1 MAQDN
6 RIYVTGHK
14 NPHADSVAAAIAY
27 AEYKK
32 AQGYDAIPCV
42 LGKINK
48 ESQYLLDRFGFDKP
62 TLLETAQVRLDEVDL
77 ADPYAITPETTIFET
92 VGLMKKEDRE
102 GFAVVDED
110 DTVIGWVSKSDLAN
124 IALNDT
130 KNSHSML
137 KDTPT
142 EYIAKTING
151 KIHYD
156 DDDQRH
162 LNGKVSIL
170 TMTNKEN
177 LEDYE
182 VTDRIVITGGNK
194 KAQKIL
200 IEKGAGMLIIIWE
213 TSVDD
218 SVLKLAKE
226 HHCTIITSGYG
237 AMNTSR
243 FLYFAPPV
251 RMMMTLKPM
260 KFYGHELA
268 EDAGRKM
275 ARTQFRAFPVVDDDN
290 HLVGYAM
297 RSHILNYNDKQL
309 ILVDHNEF
317 SQSVKG
323 IEKARVLEVIDHH
336 RVTDFST
343 SRPVSFRNEIVGST
357 CTIIATIFRENQVPI
372 EENLAGLMLG
382 GLLSDT
388 MNLQT
393 PTTTDKDR
401 HTANILAALAGLDL
415 DQFSE
420 ELFSLTED
428 EGGSLEEL
436 MSRDI
441 VFEDVMGV
449 RLMLTKVN
457 VPQVEPYRDR
467 AEDIQQAL
475 DLLTKNKNA
484 DIGILSITSALENS
498 SILFA
503 SGEKGSWLFEAYPDK
518 EGELHS
524 VQEGLVSRKMQML
537 PKLSKVISKY
547 A

>member
-32 AQGYDAIPCV
+32 AQGFDAIPCV

-48 ESQYLLDRFGFDKP
+48 ESQYLLERFGFEKP
-62 TLLETAQVRLDEVDL
+62 LLLETAQVRLDEVDL
-77 ADPYAITPETTIFET
+77 SEPCSITPETTIFET
-92 VGLMKKEDRE
+92 VGLMKKEERE
-102 GFAVVDED
+102 GFAVVDEENK
-110 DTVIGWVSKSDLAN
+110 VIGWVSKSDLAN

-130 KNSHSML
+130 RFSHEML

-142 EYIAKTING
+142 EYIVKTING
-151 KIHYD
+151 KVHYD
-156 DDDQRH
+156 DDKRH

-170 TMTNKEN
+170 TMTNKDN

-213 TSVDD
+213 KGVDD
-218 SVLKLAKE
+218 SVLKLAME

-243 FLYFAPPV
+243 FLFFAPPV
-251 RMMMTLKPM
+251 RMMMSRKPV

-275 ARTQFRAFPVVDDDN
+275 ARTQYRAFPVVDDDE

-357 CTIIATIFRENQVPI
+357 STIIATIFRENQVPI

-393 PTTTDKDR
+393 PTTTQKDR
-401 HTANILAALAGLDL
+401 QTANILAALAGLDL

-420 ELFSLTED
+420 ELFSVTED

-436 MSRDI
+436 MSHDI
-441 VFEDVMGV
+441 IFEDVLGI
-449 RLMLTKVN
+449 RLMITKVN

-467 AEDIQQAL
+467 ADDMQMAL

-484 DIGILSITSALENS
+484 DLGILSITSALENS
-498 SILFA
+498 SILFS
-503 SGEKGSWLFEAYPDK
+503 SGDKGNWLFEAYPDK
-518 EGELHS
+518 EGEAHS
-524 VQEGLVSRKMQML
+524 VHEGLVSRKMQML

>member
-6 RIYVTGHK
+6 KVYVIGHK

-27 AEYKK
+27 AAYKRE
-32 AQGYDAIPCV
+32 QGIDAVPCV

-48 ESQYLLDRFGFDKP
+48 ESKYLLDRFGFEKP
-62 TLLETAQVRLDEVDL
+62 MLLETAQVRLDEVDL
-77 ADPYAITPETTIFET
+77 ASPIAITPETTIFES
-92 VGLMKKEDRE
+92 VHLMDKEKRE
-102 GFAVVDED
+102 GFAVVDEEKK
-110 DTVIGWVSKSDLAN
+110 ILGWVSKSDLAN

-130 KNSHSML
+130 KLLHGML
-137 KDTPT
+137 RDTPT
-142 EYIAKTING
+142 EYIAKTISG
-151 KIHYD
+151 SVVYD
-156 DDDQRH
+156 DAERH

-170 TMTNKEN
+170 TMTNKDN
-177 LEDYE
+177 LEDYD
-182 VTDRIVITGGNK
+182 VTDRIVITGSNK

-213 TSVDD
+213 KKVDD
-218 SVLKLAKE
+218 SVIKLAEE
-226 HHCTIITSGYG
+226 HHCTIILSGYG

-243 FLYFAPPV
+243 YLFFAPPV
-251 RMMMTLKPM
+251 RMMMTKKPM
-260 KFYGHELA
+260 KFYVHELA

-275 ARTQFRAFPVVDDDN
+275 GRAQFRAFPVVDEEE
-290 HLVGYAM
+290 HLIGYLM
-297 RSHILNYNDKQL
+297 RHHILNYNDKQL

-393 PTTTDKDR
+393 PTTTEKDVQ
-401 HTANILAALAGLDL
+401 TANILAALAGLDL
-415 DQFSE
+415 DRFTE
-420 ELFSLTED
+420 ELFSVTED

-436 MSRDI
+436 MNRDI

-467 AEDIQQAL
+467 AEDMQHTL
-475 DLLTKNKNA
+475 DVLTKNKNA
-484 DIGILSITSALENS
+484 DIGILSITSALENR
-498 SILFA
+498 SILFGA
-503 SGEKGSWLFEAYPDK
+503 GDKANWLFEAYPDP
-518 EGELHS
+518 EGEPHS
-524 VQEGLVSRKMQML
+524 IHEGLISRKMQIL
-537 PKLSKVISKY
+537 PSISSVISKY

>member
-14 NPHADSVAAAIAY
+14 NPHTDSVAAAIAY

-32 AQGYDAIPCV
+32 EQGFDAIPCV

-48 ESQYLLDRFGFDKP
+48 ESQYLLDRFGFKKP
-62 TLLETAQVRLDEVDL
+62 HLLETAQVRLDEVDL
-77 ADPYAITPETTIFET
+77 AAPLAITPETTIFET
-92 VGLMKKEDRE
+92 VELMKKEERE
-102 GFAVVDED
+102 GFAVIDDENR
-110 DTVIGWVSKSDLAN
+110 VIGWVSKSDFAN

-130 KNSHSML
+130 RFSHGML
-137 KDTPT
+137 RETPT

-151 KIHYD
+151 TIVYD
-156 DDDQRH
+156 DEQRH
-162 LNGKVSIL
+162 LNGQVSIL
-170 TMTNKEN
+170 TMTNKDN

-213 TSVDD
+213 KGVDE

-226 HHCTIITSGYG
+226 HHCTLILSGFG

-243 FLYFAPPV
+243 YLYFAPPV

-268 EDAGRKM
+268 EDASRKM
-275 ARTQFRAFPVVDDDN
+275 ARTQYRAFPVVDDAE
-290 HLVGYAM
+290 HLVGYVM
-297 RSHILNYNDKQL
+297 RYHILNYNDKQL

-401 HTANILAALAGLDL
+401 QTANILAALAGLDL

-420 ELFSLTED
+420 ELFSVTED

-441 VFEDVMGV
+441 IFEDIMGV

-467 AEDIQQAL
+467 AEEMQQAL
-475 DLLTKNKNA
+475 DVLTRNKNA
-484 DIGILSITSALENS
+484 DMGILTITSALENQ

-503 SGEKGSWLFEAYPDK
+503 SGDKAKWLFEAYPDHD
-518 EGELHS
+518 GEQHS

-537 PKLSKVISKY
+537 PKISKVITKY

>member
-6 RIYVTGHK
+6 KVYVIGHK

-27 AEYKK
+27 AAYKRE
-32 AQGYDAIPCV
+32 QGIDAVPCV

-48 ESQYLLDRFGFDKP
+48 ESKYLLDRFGFEKP
-62 TLLETAQVRLDEVDL
+62 MLLETAQVRLDEVDL
-77 ADPYAITPETTIFET
+77 ASPIAITPETTIFES
-92 VGLMKKEDRE
+92 VHLMDKEKRE
-102 GFAVVDED
+102 GFAVVDEEKK
-110 DTVIGWVSKSDLAN
+110 ILGWVSKSDLAN

-130 KNSHSML
+130 KLLHGML
-137 KDTPT
+137 RDTPT
-142 EYIAKTING
+142 EYIAKTISG
-151 KIHYD
+151 SVIYD
-156 DDDQRH
+156 DAERH

-170 TMTNKEN
+170 TMTNKDN
-177 LEDYE
+177 LEDYD
-182 VTDRIVITGGNK
+182 VTDRIVITGSNK

-213 TSVDD
+213 MKVDD
-218 SVLKLAKE
+218 SVIKLAEE
-226 HHCTIITSGYG
+226 HHCTIILSGYG

-243 FLYFAPPV
+243 FLFFAPPV
-251 RMMMTLKPM
+251 RMMMTKKPM
-260 KFYGHELA
+260 KFYVHELA

-275 ARTQFRAFPVVDDDN
+275 GRAQFRAFPVVDEEE
-290 HLVGYAM
+290 HLIGYLM
-297 RSHILNYNDKQL
+297 RHHILNYNDKQL

-393 PTTTDKDR
+393 PTTTEKDVQ
-401 HTANILAALAGLDL
+401 TANILAALAGLDL
-415 DQFSE
+415 DRFTE
-420 ELFSLTED
+420 ELFSVTED

-436 MSRDI
+436 MNRDI

-467 AEDIQQAL
+467 AEDMQHTL
-475 DLLTKNKNA
+475 DVLTKNKNA
-484 DIGILSITSALENS
+484 DIGILSITSALENR
-498 SILFA
+498 SILFGA
-503 SGEKGSWLFEAYPDK
+503 GDKANWLFEAYPDP
-518 EGELHS
+518 EGEPHS
-524 VQEGLVSRKMQML
+524 IHEGLISRKMQIL
-537 PKLSKVISKY
+537 PSISSVISKY

>member
-6 RIYVTGHK
+6 KIYVTGHK

-48 ESQYLLDRFGFDKP
+48 ESQYLLDRFGFPKP
-62 TLLETAQVRLDEVDL
+62 ILLETAQVRLDEVDL
-77 ADPYAITPETTIFET
+77 AEPYAITPETTIFEA
-92 VGLMKKEDRE
+92 VGLMKEKNRE
-102 GFAVVDED
+102 GFAVVDEEKKI
-110 DTVIGWVSKSDLAN
+110 VGWVSKSDFAN

-130 KNSHSML
+130 RFSHGML
-137 KDTPT
+137 RETPT
-142 EYIAKTING
+142 EYIVRTING
-151 KIHYD
+151 SILYD
-156 DDDQRH
+156 DSDRH

-170 TMTNKEN
+170 TMTNKDN

-182 VTDRIVITGGNK
+182 VADRIVITGGNK

-213 TSVDD
+213 KSVDE
-218 SVLKLAKE
+218 SVLKLARE
-226 HHCTIITSGYG
+226 HHCIIITSGYG

-251 RMMMTLKPM
+251 RMMMSLNPM
-260 KFYGHELA
+260 RFFGHELV

-275 ARTQFRAFPVVDDDN
+275 ARTQFRAFPVVDDKER
-290 HLVGYAM
+290 LMGYAM
-297 RSHILNYNDKQL
+297 RYHILNYNDKQL

-401 HTANILAALAGLDL
+401 QTANILAALAGLDL

-420 ELFSLTED
+420 ELFSVTED

-467 AEDIQQAL
+467 AEDMQQAL

-484 DIGILSITSALENS
+484 DMGILSITSALENR

-503 SGEKGSWLFEAYPDK
+503 SGEKGNWLFEAYPDP
-518 EGELHS
+518 EGEPHS
-524 VQEGLVSRKMQML
+524 VQEGLVSRKMQIL
-537 PKLSKVISKY
+537 PRLSKVISKY

>member
-6 RIYVTGHK
+6 KIYVTGHR

-27 AEYKK
+27 AAFKK
-32 AQGYDAIPCV
+32 EQGFDAIPCV
-42 LGKINK
+42 LGKLNK
-48 ESQYLLDRFGFDKP
+48 ESKYLLDRFGFEKP
-62 TLLETAQVRLDEVDL
+62 LLLETAQVRLDEVDL
-77 ADPYAITPETTIFET
+77 ASPCAITPETTIFET
-92 VGLMKKEDRE
+92 VHMMEKEKRD
-102 GFAVVDED
+102 GFAVVDDENR
-110 DTVIGWVSKSDLAN
+110 VVGWVSKSDLAN
-124 IALNDT
+124 ISLSDT
-130 KNSHSML
+130 SKAHDMIRN
-137 KDTPT
+137 TPT
-142 EYIAKTING
+142 EYMAKTING
-151 KIHYD
+151 KILYND
-156 DDDQRH
+156 EKRH
-162 LNGKVSIL
+162 LNGKVGIL

-177 LEDYE
+177 LEDYD

-194 KAQKIL
+194 KALKIL

-213 TSVDD
+213 KGLDESI
-218 SVLKLAKE
+218 LKMARE
-226 HHCTIITSGYG
+226 HHCPVILSGYG

-243 FLYFAPPV
+243 YLYFAPPI
-251 RMMMTLKPM
+251 RMLMANKPM
-260 KFYGHELA
+260 KFFVHELA

-275 ARTQFRAFPVVDDDN
+275 ARTQYRAFPVVDENDR
-290 HLVGYAM
+290 LIGYLM

-401 HTANILAALAGLDL
+401 QTANILAALAGLDL
-415 DQFSE
+415 DVFTE
-420 ELFSLTED
+420 ELFSVTED

-436 MSRDI
+436 MNRDI
-441 VFEDVMGV
+441 VFDDIMGI
-449 RLMLTKVN
+449 RLMITKVN
-457 VPQVEPYRDR
+457 VPQVEHYRDR
-467 AEDIQQAL
+467 ADEMQQAL
-475 DLLTKNKNA
+475 DVLTKNKNA

-503 SGEKGSWLFEAYPDK
+503 SGEKADWVFEAFPDV
-518 EGELHS
+518 EGEAHS
-524 VQEGLVSRKMQML
+524 VQEGLVSRKMQMI
-537 PKLSKVISKY
+537 PKLSVVINKY

>member
-6 RIYVTGHK
+6 KIYVTGHK

-32 AQGYDAIPCV
+32 AQGFDAIPCV

-48 ESQYLLDRFGFDKP
+48 ESQYLLERFGFEKP
-62 TLLETAQVRLDEVDL
+62 LLLETAQVRLDEVDL
-77 ADPYAITPETTIFET
+77 SEPCSITPETTIFET
-92 VGLMKKEDRE
+92 VGLMKKEERE
-102 GFAVVDED
+102 GSAVVDEENK
-110 DTVIGWVSKSDLAN
+110 VIGWVSKSDLAN

-130 KNSHSML
+130 RFSHEML

-142 EYIAKTING
+142 EYIVKTING
-151 KIHYD
+151 KVHY

-170 TMTNKEN
+170 TMTNKDN

-213 TSVDD
+213 KGVDD
-218 SVLKLAKE
+218 SVLKLAME

-243 FLYFAPPV
+243 FLFFAPPV
-251 RMMMTLKPM
+251 RMMMSRKPV

-275 ARTQFRAFPVVDDDN
+275 ARTQYRAFPVVDDDE

-357 CTIIATIFRENQVPI
+357 STIIATIFRENQVPI

-393 PTTTDKDR
+393 PTTTQKDR
-401 HTANILAALAGLDL
+401 QTANILAALAGLDL

-420 ELFSLTED
+420 ELFSVTED

-436 MSRDI
+436 MSHDI
-441 VFEDVMGV
+441 IFEDVLGI
-449 RLMLTKVN
+449 RLMITKVN

-467 AEDIQQAL
+467 ADDMQMAL

-484 DIGILSITSALENS
+484 DLGILSITSALENS
-498 SILFA
+498 SILFS
-503 SGEKGSWLFEAYPDK
+503 SGDKGNWLFEAYPDK
-518 EGELHS
+518 EGEAHS
-524 VQEGLVSRKMQML
+524 VHEGLVSRKMQML

>member
-14 NPHADSVAAAIAY
+14 NPHTDSVAAAIAY

-32 AQGYDAIPCV
+32 EQGFDAIPCV

-48 ESQYLLDRFGFDKP
+48 ESQYLLDRFGFKKP
-62 TLLETAQVRLDEVDL
+62 HLLETAQVRLDEVDL
-77 ADPYAITPETTIFET
+77 AAPLAITPETTIFET
-92 VGLMKKEDRE
+92 VELMKKEERE
-102 GFAVVDED
+102 GFAVVDDENR
-110 DTVIGWVSKSDLAN
+110 VIGWVSKSDFAN

-130 KNSHSML
+130 RFSHGML
-137 KDTPT
+137 RETPT

-151 KIHYD
+151 TIVYD
-156 DDDQRH
+156 DEQRH
-162 LNGKVSIL
+162 LNGQVSIL
-170 TMTNKEN
+170 TMTNKDN

-213 TSVDD
+213 KGVDE

-226 HHCTIITSGYG
+226 HHCTLILSGFG

-243 FLYFAPPV
+243 YLYFAPPV

-275 ARTQFRAFPVVDDDN
+275 ARTQFRAFPVVDDDD

-441 VFEDVMGV
+441 IFDDVMGV

-467 AEDIQQAL
+467 AEDMQQAL
-475 DLLTKNKNA
+475 DILTKNKNA

-503 SGEKGSWLFEAYPDK
+503 SGEKGNWLFEAYPDH

-524 VQEGLVSRKMQML
+524 VQEGLVSRKMQIL
-537 PKLSKVISKY
+537 PRLSKVISKY

>member
-48 ESQYLLDRFGFDKP
+48 ESQYLLDRFGFEKP
-62 TLLETAQVRLDEVDL
+62 LFLETAQVRLDEVDL

-102 GFAVVDED
+102 GFAVVDD
-110 DTVIGWVSKSDLAN
+110 NNMVIGWVSKSDLAN

-142 EYIAKTING
+142 EYIAKTISG
-151 KIHYD
+151 KIHY

-194 KAQKIL
+194 KA
-200 IEKGAGMLIIIWE
+200 
-213 TSVDD
+213 
-218 SVLKLAKE
+218 
-226 HHCTIITSGYG
+226 TSGYG

-275 ARTQFRAFPVVDDDN
+275 ARTQFRAFPVVDDDD

-441 VFEDVMGV
+441 IFDDVMGV

-467 AEDIQQAL
+467 AEDMQQAL
-475 DLLTKNKNA
+475 DILTKNKNA

-503 SGEKGSWLFEAYPDK
+503 SGEKGNWLFEAYPDH

-524 VQEGLVSRKMQML
+524 VQEGLVSRKMQIL
-537 PKLSKVISKY
+537 PRLSKVISKY

>member
-6 RIYVTGHK
+6 KIYVTGHK

-27 AEYKK
+27 AAYKK
-32 AQGYDAIPCV
+32 EQGFDAVPCV

-48 ESQYLLDRFGFDKP
+48 ESQYLLDRFGFEKP
-62 TLLETAQVRLDEVDL
+62 YLLETAQVRLDEVDL
-77 ADPYAITPETTIFET
+77 AAPCAITPDATIKET
-92 VGLMKKEDRE
+92 VRLMEKEKRE
-102 GFAVVDED
+102 GFAVVDDEFRV
-110 DTVIGWVSKSDLAN
+110 TGWVSKSDFAN

-130 KNSHSML
+130 SYSHGML
-137 KDTPT
+137 RETPT
-142 EYIAKTING
+142 EYFAKTIKG
-151 KIHYD
+151 EIIYD
-156 DDDQRH
+156 DDKRH

-182 VTDRIVITGGNK
+182 VKDRIVITGGNK

-200 IEKGAGMLIIIWE
+200 IEKGAGMLVIIWE
-213 TSVDD
+213 SKVDS
-218 SVLKLAKE
+218 SVLSLAKE

-243 FLYFAPPV
+243 YLYFAPPV
-251 RMMMTLKPM
+251 SMVMARKPM
-260 KFYGHELA
+260 KFYVHELA
-268 EDAGRKM
+268 EDAGKKM
-275 ARTQFRAFPVVDDDN
+275 ARTQYRSFPVVDEEG
-290 HLVGYAM
+290 HLVGYLM
-297 RSHILNYNDKQL
+297 RHHILNYNDKQL

-357 CTIIATIFRENQVPI
+357 CTIIATMFRENQVPI
-372 EENLAGLMLG
+372 EENMAGLLLG

-441 VFEDVMGV
+441 IFEDVMGV

-467 AEDIQQAL
+467 AESMQQAL
-475 DLLTKNKNA
+475 DMLTRNKNA
-484 DIGILSITSALENS
+484 DLGILSITSALENR
-498 SILFA
+498 SILFS
-503 SGEKGSWLFEAYPDK
+503 SGDKADWLFEAYPDP
-518 EGELHS
+518 EGEPHS
-524 VQEGLVSRKMQML
+524 VHEGLVSRKMQIL
-537 PKLSKVISKY
+537 PQISVVVNKY

>member
-6 RIYVTGHK
+6 KIYVTGHI

-27 AEYKK
+27 AAFKK
-32 AQGYDAIPCV
+32 EQGFDAIPCV

-48 ESQYLLDRFGFDKP
+48 ESQYLLDRFGFEKP
-62 TLLETAQVRLDEVDL
+62 ILLETAQVRLDEVDL
-77 ADPYAITPETTIFET
+77 ASPCAITPETTIFET
-92 VGLMKKEDRE
+92 VHMMEKEKRD
-102 GFAVVDED
+102 GFAVVDDERR
-110 DTVIGWVSKSDLAN
+110 VIGWVSKSDLAN
-124 IALNDT
+124 ISLSDT
-130 KNSHSML
+130 SNAHNMIRN
-137 KDTPT
+137 TPT
-142 EYIAKTING
+142 EYLAKTING
-151 KIHYD
+151 KILYD
-156 DDDQRH
+156 DENRH

-177 LEDYE
+177 LEDYD

-194 KAQKIL
+194 KALKIL
-200 IEKGAGMLIIIWE
+200 MEKGVGMLIIIWE
-213 TSVDD
+213 KGLDESI
-218 SVLKLAKE
+218 LKMARE
-226 HHCTIITSGYG
+226 HHCPVILSGYG

-243 FLYFAPPV
+243 YLYFAPPI
-251 RMMMTLKPM
+251 RMLMAKKPM
-260 KFYGHELA
+260 KFFVHELA

-275 ARTQFRAFPVVDDDN
+275 ARTQYRAFPVVDENDR
-290 HLVGYAM
+290 LVGYLM

-372 EENLAGLMLG
+372 EENLAGLLLG

-401 HTANILAALAGLDL
+401 QTANILAALAGLDL
-415 DQFSE
+415 DVFTE
-420 ELFSLTED
+420 ELFSVTED

-436 MSRDI
+436 MNRDI
-441 VFEDVMGV
+441 VFEDIMGI
-449 RLMLTKVN
+449 RLMITKVN

-467 AEDIQQAL
+467 ADEMQQAL
-475 DLLTKNKNA
+475 DVLTKNKNA

-503 SGEKGSWLFEAYPDK
+503 SGEKADWLYEAFPNA
-518 EGELHS
+518 EGEIHS
-524 VQEGLVSRKMQML
+524 VQEGLVSRKMQIL
-537 PKLSKVISKY
+537 PKLQEVIYKY

>member
-6 RIYVTGHK
+6 KVYVIGHK

-27 AEYKK
+27 AAYKRE
-32 AQGYDAIPCV
+32 QGIDAVPCV

-48 ESQYLLDRFGFDKP
+48 ESKYLLDRFGFEKP
-62 TLLETAQVRLDEVDL
+62 MLLETAQVRLDEVDL
-77 ADPYAITPETTIFET
+77 ASPIAITPETTIFES
-92 VGLMKKEDRE
+92 VHLMEKEKRE
-102 GFAVVDED
+102 GFAVVDEEKK
-110 DTVIGWVSKSDLAN
+110 ILGWVSKSDLAN

-130 KNSHSML
+130 KLLHGML
-137 KDTPT
+137 RDTPT
-142 EYIAKTING
+142 EYIAKTISG
-151 KIHYD
+151 SVIYD
-156 DDDQRH
+156 DAERH

-170 TMTNKEN
+170 TMTNKDN
-177 LEDYE
+177 LDWE
-182 VTDRIVITGGNK
+182 K
-194 KAQKIL
+194 K
-200 IEKGAGMLIIIWE
+200 
-213 TSVDD
+213 VDD
-218 SVLKLAKE
+218 SVIKLAEE
-226 HHCTIITSGYG
+226 HHCTIILSGYG

-243 FLYFAPPV
+243 FLFFAPPV
-251 RMMMTLKPM
+251 RMMMTKKPM
-260 KFYGHELA
+260 KFYVHELA

-275 ARTQFRAFPVVDDDN
+275 GRAQFRAFPVVDEEE
-290 HLVGYAM
+290 HLIGYLM
-297 RSHILNYNDKQL
+297 RHHILNYNDKQL

-393 PTTTDKDR
+393 PTTTEKDVQ
-401 HTANILAALAGLDL
+401 TANILAALAGLDL
-415 DQFSE
+415 DRFTE
-420 ELFSLTED
+420 ELFSVTED

-436 MSRDI
+436 MNRDI

-467 AEDIQQAL
+467 AEDMQHTL
-475 DLLTKNKNA
+475 DVLTKNKNA
-484 DIGILSITSALENS
+484 DIGILSITSALENR
-498 SILFA
+498 SILFGA
-503 SGEKGSWLFEAYPDK
+503 GDKANWLFEAYPDP
-518 EGELHS
+518 EGEPHS
-524 VQEGLVSRKMQML
+524 IHEGLISRKMQIL
-537 PKLSKVISKY
+537 PSISSVISKY

>member
-6 RIYVTGHK
+6 KVYVIGHK

-27 AEYKK
+27 AAYKRE
-32 AQGYDAIPCV
+32 QGIDAVPCV

-48 ESQYLLDRFGFDKP
+48 ESKYLLDRFGFEKP
-62 TLLETAQVRLDEVDL
+62 MLLETAQVRLDEVDL
-77 ADPYAITPETTIFET
+77 ASPIAITPETTIFES
-92 VGLMKKEDRE
+92 VHLMDKEKRE
-102 GFAVVDED
+102 GFAVVDEEKK
-110 DTVIGWVSKSDLAN
+110 ILGWVSKSDLAN

-130 KNSHSML
+130 KLLHGML
-137 KDTPT
+137 RDTPT
-142 EYIAKTING
+142 EYIAKTISG
-151 KIHYD
+151 SVIYD
-156 DDDQRH
+156 DAERH

-170 TMTNKEN
+170 TMTNKDN
-177 LEDYE
+177 LEDYD
-182 VTDRIVITGGNK
+182 VTDRIVITGSNK

-213 TSVDD
+213 KKVDD
-218 SVLKLAKE
+218 SVLKLAQE
-226 HHCTIITSGYG
+226 HHCTIILSGYG

-243 FLYFAPPV
+243 FLFFAPPV
-251 RMMMTLKPM
+251 RMMMTKKPM
-260 KFYGHELA
+260 KFYVHELA

-275 ARTQFRAFPVVDDDN
+275 GRAQFRAFPVVDEEE
-290 HLVGYAM
+290 HLIGYLM
-297 RSHILNYNDKQL
+297 RHHILNYNDKQL

-393 PTTTDKDR
+393 PTTTEKDVQ
-401 HTANILAALAGLDL
+401 TANILAALAGLDL
-415 DQFSE
+415 DRFTE
-420 ELFSLTED
+420 ELFSVTED

-436 MSRDI
+436 MNRDI

-467 AEDIQQAL
+467 AEDMQHTL
-475 DLLTKNKNA
+475 DVLTKNKNA
-484 DIGILSITSALENS
+484 DIGILSITSALENR
-498 SILFA
+498 SILFGA
-503 SGEKGSWLFEAYPDK
+503 GDKANWLFEAYPDP
-518 EGELHS
+518 EGEPHS
-524 VQEGLVSRKMQML
+524 IHEGLISRKMQIL
-537 PKLSKVISKY
+537 PSISSVISKY

>member
-6 RIYVTGHK
+6 KVYVIGHK

-27 AEYKK
+27 AAYKRE
-32 AQGYDAIPCV
+32 QGIDAVPCV

-48 ESQYLLDRFGFDKP
+48 ESKYLLDRFGFEKP
-62 TLLETAQVRLDEVDL
+62 MLLETAQVRLDEVDL
-77 ADPYAITPETTIFET
+77 ASPIAITPETTIFES
-92 VGLMKKEDRE
+92 VHLMDKEKRE
-102 GFAVVDED
+102 GFAVVDEEKK
-110 DTVIGWVSKSDLAN
+110 ILGWVSKSDLAN

-130 KNSHSML
+130 KLLHGML
-137 KDTPT
+137 RDTPT
-142 EYIAKTING
+142 EYIAKTISG
-151 KIHYD
+151 SVIYD
-156 DDDQRH
+156 DAERH

-170 TMTNKEN
+170 TMTNKDN
-177 LEDYE
+177 LEDYD
-182 VTDRIVITGGNK
+182 VTDRIVITGSNK

-213 TSVDD
+213 MKVDD
-218 SVLKLAKE
+218 SVIKLAEE
-226 HHCTIITSGYG
+226 HHCTIILSGYG

-243 FLYFAPPV
+243 FLFFAPPV
-251 RMMMTLKPM
+251 RMMMTKKPM
-260 KFYGHELA
+260 KFYVHELA

-275 ARTQFRAFPVVDDDN
+275 GRAQFRAFPVVDEEE
-290 HLVGYAM
+290 HLIGYLM
-297 RSHILNYNDKQL
+297 RHHILNYNDKQL

-393 PTTTDKDR
+393 PTTTDKDVQ
-401 HTANILAALAGLDL
+401 TANILAALAGLDL
-415 DQFSE
+415 DRFTE
-420 ELFSLTED
+420 ELFSVTED

-436 MSRDI
+436 MNRDI

-467 AEDIQQAL
+467 AEDMQHTL
-475 DLLTKNKNA
+475 DVLTKNKNA
-484 DIGILSITSALENS
+484 DIGILSITSALENR
-498 SILFA
+498 SILFGA
-503 SGEKGSWLFEAYPDK
+503 GDKANWLFEAYPDP
-518 EGELHS
+518 EGEPHS
-524 VQEGLVSRKMQML
+524 IHEGLISRKMQIL
-537 PKLSKVISKY
+537 PSISSVISKY

>member
-32 AQGYDAIPCV
+32 AQGFDAIPCV

-48 ESQYLLDRFGFDKP
+48 ESQYLLDRFGFPKP

-77 ADPYAITPETTIFET
+77 AEPYAITPETTIFEA
-92 VGLMKKEDRE
+92 VGLMKEVDRE

-110 DTVIGWVSKSDLAN
+110 KKIVGWVSKSDFAN

-130 KNSHSML
+130 RFSHGML
-137 KDTPT
+137 RETPT
-142 EYIAKTING
+142 EYISKTING
-151 KIHYD
+151 SILYD
-156 DDDQRH
+156 DSQRH

-182 VTDRIVITGGNK
+182 VADRIVITGGNK

-213 TSVDD
+213 KSVDD

-226 HHCTIITSGYG
+226 HHCIIITSGYG

-251 RMMMTLKPM
+251 RMMMSRNPI
-260 KFYGHELA
+260 KFFGHELA

-275 ARTQFRAFPVVDDDN
+275 ARMQFRAFPVVDDKER
-290 HLVGYAM
+290 LMGYAM
-297 RSHILNYNDKQL
+297 RYHILNYNDKQL

-401 HTANILAALAGLDL
+401 QTANILAALAGLDL

-420 ELFSLTED
+420 ELFSVTED

-441 VFEDVMGV
+441 IFEDVMGV

-467 AEDIQQAL
+467 AEDMQQAL
-475 DLLTKNKNA
+475 DILTRNKNA
-484 DIGILSITSALENS
+484 DMGILSITSALENR

-503 SGEKGSWLFEAYPDK
+503 SGDKGNWLFEAYPDS
-518 EGELHS
+518 EGEPHS
-524 VQEGLVSRKMQML
+524 VQEGLVSRKMQIL
-537 PKLSKVISKY
+537 PKISKIISKY

>member
-6 RIYVTGHK
+6 KVYVIGHK

-27 AEYKK
+27 AAYKRE
-32 AQGYDAIPCV
+32 QGIDAVPCV

-48 ESQYLLDRFGFDKP
+48 ESKYLLDRFGFEKP
-62 TLLETAQVRLDEVDL
+62 MLLETAQVRLDEVDL
-77 ADPYAITPETTIFET
+77 ASPIAITPETTIFES
-92 VGLMKKEDRE
+92 VHLMDKEKRE
-102 GFAVVDED
+102 GFAVVDEEKK
-110 DTVIGWVSKSDLAN
+110 ILGWVSKSDLAN

-130 KNSHSML
+130 KLLHDML
-137 KDTPT
+137 RDTPT
-142 EYIAKTING
+142 EYIAKTISG
-151 KIHYD
+151 SVIYD
-156 DDDQRH
+156 AAERH

-170 TMTNKEN
+170 TMTNKDN
-177 LEDYE
+177 LEDYD
-182 VTDRIVITGGNK
+182 VTDRIVITGSNK

-213 TSVDD
+213 KKVDD
-218 SVLKLAKE
+218 SVIKLAEE
-226 HHCTIITSGYG
+226 HHCTIILSGYG

-243 FLYFAPPV
+243 YLFFAPPV
-251 RMMMTLKPM
+251 RMMMTKKPM
-260 KFYGHELA
+260 KFYVHELA

-275 ARTQFRAFPVVDDDN
+275 GRAQFRAFPVVDEEE
-290 HLVGYAM
+290 HLIGYLM
-297 RSHILNYNDKQL
+297 RHHILNYNDKQL

-393 PTTTDKDR
+393 PTTTDKDVQ
-401 HTANILAALAGLDL
+401 TANILAALAGLDL
-415 DQFSE
+415 DRFTE
-420 ELFSLTED
+420 ELFSVTED

-436 MSRDI
+436 MNRDI

-467 AEDIQQAL
+467 AEDMQHTL
-475 DLLTKNKNA
+475 DVLTKNKNA
-484 DIGILSITSALENS
+484 DIGILSITSALENR
-498 SILFA
+498 SILFGA
-503 SGEKGSWLFEAYPDK
+503 GDKANWLFEAYPDP
-518 EGELHS
+518 EGEPHS
-524 VQEGLVSRKMQML
+524 IHEGLISRKMQIL
-537 PKLSKVISKY
+537 PSISSVISKY

>member
-6 RIYVTGHK
+6 KIYVTGHR
-14 NPHADSVAAAIAY
+14 NPHTDSVVAAIAY
-27 AEYKK
+27 AAYKRE
-32 AQGYDAIPCV
+32 QGFDAIPCV
-42 LGKINK
+42 LGRINK
-48 ESQYLLDRFGFDKP
+48 ESRYLLDRFGFEKP
-62 TLLETAQVRLDEVDL
+62 MLLETAQVCLSEVDL
-77 ADPYAITPETTIFET
+77 APPCSITPETTIFET
-92 VGLMKKEDRE
+92 VHLMGKEKSE
-102 GFAVVDED
+102 GFAVVDEEKK
-110 DTVIGWVSKSDLAN
+110 VIGWVSKSDLAN
-124 IALNDT
+124 IALSDT
-130 KNSHSML
+130 KNSHDML
-137 KDTPT
+137 RDTPT

-151 KIHYD
+151 KILYED
-156 DDDQRH
+156 EERH
-162 LNGKVSIL
+162 LNGMVGIL

-177 LEDYE
+177 LEDY
-182 VTDRIVITGGNK
+182 VVKDKIIITGGNK
-194 KAQKIL
+194 KALKIL

-213 TSVDD
+213 DEIDHSI
-218 SVLKLAKE
+218 LKLAKE
-226 HHCTIITSGYG
+226 HHCPVILSGFG

-243 FLYFAPPV
+243 YLYFAPPV
-251 RMMMTLKPM
+251 RMVMVRNPM
-260 KFYGHELA
+260 KFYMNELA
-268 EDAGRKM
+268 EDAGKKM
-275 ARTQFRAFPVVDDDN
+275 ARTQYRAFPVVDEEE
-290 HLVGYAM
+290 HLVGYLM
-297 RSHILNYNDKQL
+297 RYHILNYDDKQL

-372 EENLAGLMLG
+372 DENLAGLLLG

-401 HTANILAALAGLDL
+401 QTANILAALAGLDL

-428 EGGSLEEL
+428 EGGSLEEV
-436 MSRDI
+436 MNRDI
-441 VFEDVMGV
+441 MFEDYMGI
-449 RLMLTKVN
+449 RMMITKVN

-467 AEDIQQAL
+467 AEGIQHAL
-475 DLLTKNKNA
+475 DVLTKNKSA
-484 DIGILSITSALENS
+484 DLGILTITSALENS

-503 SGEKGSWLFEAYPDK
+503 SGDKADWLFEAYPNV
-518 EGELHS
+518 EGENHS
-524 VQEGLVSRKMQML
+524 VQESLVSRKMQML
-537 PKLSKVISKY
+537 PKIRAVISKY

>member
-6 RIYVTGHK
+6 KVYVIGHK

-27 AEYKK
+27 AAYKRE
-32 AQGYDAIPCV
+32 QGIDAVPCV

-48 ESQYLLDRFGFDKP
+48 ESKYLLDRFGFEKP
-62 TLLETAQVRLDEVDL
+62 MLLETAQVRLDEVDL
-77 ADPYAITPETTIFET
+77 ASPIAITPETTIFES
-92 VGLMKKEDRE
+92 VHLMDKEKRE
-102 GFAVVDED
+102 GFAVVDEEKK
-110 DTVIGWVSKSDLAN
+110 ILGWVSKSDLAN

-130 KNSHSML
+130 KLLHGML
-137 KDTPT
+137 RDTPT
-142 EYIAKTING
+142 EYIAKTISG
-151 KIHYD
+151 SVIYD
-156 DDDQRH
+156 DAERH

-170 TMTNKEN
+170 TMTNKDN
-177 LEDYE
+177 LEDYD
-182 VTDRIVITGGNK
+182 VTDRIVITGSNK

-213 TSVDD
+213 MKVDD
-218 SVLKLAKE
+218 SVIKLAEE
-226 HHCTIITSGYG
+226 HHCTIILSGYG

-243 FLYFAPPV
+243 YLFFAPPV
-251 RMMMTLKPM
+251 RMMMTKKPM
-260 KFYGHELA
+260 KFYVHELA

-275 ARTQFRAFPVVDDDN
+275 GRAQFRAFPVVDEEE
-290 HLVGYAM
+290 HLIGYLM
-297 RSHILNYNDKQL
+297 RHHILNYNDKQL

-393 PTTTDKDR
+393 PTTTDKDVQ
-401 HTANILAALAGLDL
+401 TANILAALAGLDL
-415 DQFSE
+415 DRFTE
-420 ELFSLTED
+420 ELFSVTED

-436 MSRDI
+436 MNRDI

-467 AEDIQQAL
+467 AEDMQHTL
-475 DLLTKNKNA
+475 DVLTKNKNA
-484 DIGILSITSALENS
+484 DIGILSITSALENR
-498 SILFA
+498 SILFGA
-503 SGEKGSWLFEAYPDK
+503 GDKANWLFEAYPDP
-518 EGELHS
+518 EGEPHS
-524 VQEGLVSRKMQML
+524 IHEGLISRKMQIL
-537 PKLSKVISKY
+537 PSISSVISKY

>member
-14 NPHADSVAAAIAY
+14 NPHTDSVAAAIAY

-32 AQGYDAIPCV
+32 EQGFDAIPCV

-48 ESQYLLDRFGFDKP
+48 ESQYLLDRFGFKKP
-62 TLLETAQVRLDEVDL
+62 HLLETAQVRLDEVDL
-77 ADPYAITPETTIFET
+77 AAPLAITPETTIFET
-92 VGLMKKEDRE
+92 VELMKKEDRE
-102 GFAVVDED
+102 GFAVVDDENR
-110 DTVIGWVSKSDLAN
+110 VIGWVSKSDFAN

-130 KNSHSML
+130 RFSHGML
-137 KDTPT
+137 RETPT
-142 EYIAKTING
+142 EYIAKTISG
-151 KIHYD
+151 TIVYD
-156 DDDQRH
+156 DEQRH
-162 LNGKVSIL
+162 LNGQVSIL
-170 TMTNKEN
+170 TMTNKDN

-213 TSVDD
+213 KGVDE
-218 SVLKLAKE
+218 SVLKLARE
-226 HHCTIITSGYG
+226 HHCTLILSGFG

-243 FLYFAPPV
+243 YLYFAPPV

-268 EDAGRKM
+268 EDASRKM
-275 ARTQFRAFPVVDDDN
+275 ARTQYRAFPVVDDAE
-290 HLVGYAM
+290 HLVGYVM
-297 RSHILNYNDKQL
+297 RYHILNYNDKQL

-401 HTANILAALAGLDL
+401 QTANILAALAGLDL

-420 ELFSLTED
+420 ELFSVTED

-441 VFEDVMGV
+441 IFEDVMGV
-449 RLMLTKVN
+449 RLMLAKVN

-467 AEDIQQAL
+467 AEDMQQAL
-475 DLLTKNKNA
+475 DVLTKNKNA
-484 DIGILSITSALENS
+484 DMGILTITSALENQ

-503 SGEKGSWLFEAYPDK
+503 SGDKAKWLFEAYPDHD
-518 EGELHS
+518 GEQHS

-537 PKLSKVISKY
+537 PKISKVITKY

>member
-48 ESQYLLDRFGFDKP
+48 ESQYLLDRFGFEKP
-62 TLLETAQVRLDEVDL
+62 LFLETAQVRLDEVDL

-102 GFAVVDED
+102 GFAVVDD
-110 DTVIGWVSKSDLAN
+110 NNMVIGWVSKSDLAN

-142 EYIAKTING
+142 ECIAKTISG
-151 KIHYD
+151 KIHY

-226 HHCTIITSGYG
+226 HHCTILTSGYG

-275 ARTQFRAFPVVDDDN
+275 ARTQFRAFPVVDDDD

-441 VFEDVMGV
+441 IFEDVMGV

-467 AEDIQQAL
+467 AEDMQQAL
-475 DLLTKNKNA
+475 DILTKNKNA

-503 SGEKGSWLFEAYPDK
+503 SGEKGNWLFEAYPDH

-524 VQEGLVSRKMQML
+524 VQEGLVSRKMQIL
-537 PKLSKVISKY
+537 PRLSKVISKY

>member
-6 RIYVTGHK
+6 KIYVTGHI

-27 AEYKK
+27 AAFKK
-32 AQGYDAIPCV
+32 EQGFDAIPCV
-42 LGKINK
+42 LGKLNK
-48 ESQYLLDRFGFDKP
+48 ESKYLLDRFGFEKP
-62 TLLETAQVRLDEVDL
+62 LLLETAQVRLDEVDL
-77 ADPYAITPETTIFET
+77 ASPCAITPETTIFET
-92 VGLMKKEDRE
+92 VHMMEKEKRD
-102 GFAVVDED
+102 GFAVVDDENR
-110 DTVIGWVSKSDLAN
+110 VVGWVSKSDLAN
-124 IALNDT
+124 ISLSDT
-130 KNSHSML
+130 SKAHDMIRN
-137 KDTPT
+137 TPT
-142 EYIAKTING
+142 EYMAKTING
-151 KIHYD
+151 KILYND
-156 DDDQRH
+156 EKRH
-162 LNGKVSIL
+162 LNGKVGIL

-177 LEDYE
+177 LEDYD

-194 KAQKIL
+194 KALKIL

-213 TSVDD
+213 KGLDESI
-218 SVLKLAKE
+218 LKMARE
-226 HHCTIITSGYG
+226 HHCPVILSGYG

-243 FLYFAPPV
+243 YLYFAPPI
-251 RMMMTLKPM
+251 RMLMANKPM
-260 KFYGHELA
+260 KFFVHELA

-275 ARTQFRAFPVVDDDN
+275 ARTQYRAFPVVDENDR
-290 HLVGYAM
+290 LIGYLM

-401 HTANILAALAGLDL
+401 QTANILAALAGLDL
-415 DQFSE
+415 DVFTE
-420 ELFSLTED
+420 ELFSVTED

-436 MSRDI
+436 MNRDI
-441 VFEDVMGV
+441 VFDDIMGI
-449 RLMLTKVN
+449 RLMITKVN
-457 VPQVEPYRDR
+457 VPQVEHYRDR
-467 AEDIQQAL
+467 ADEMQQAL
-475 DLLTKNKNA
+475 DVLTKNKNA

-503 SGEKGSWLFEAYPDK
+503 SGEKADWVFEAFPDV
-518 EGELHS
+518 EGEAHS
-524 VQEGLVSRKMQML
+524 VQEGLVSRKMQMI
-537 PKLSKVISKY
+537 PKLSVVINKY

>member
-6 RIYVTGHK
+6 KVYVIGHK

-27 AEYKK
+27 AAYKRE
-32 AQGYDAIPCV
+32 QGIDAVPCV

-48 ESQYLLDRFGFDKP
+48 ESKYLLDRFGFEKP
-62 TLLETAQVRLDEVDL
+62 MLLETAQVRLDEVDL
-77 ADPYAITPETTIFET
+77 ASPIAISPETTIFES
-92 VGLMKKEDRE
+92 VHLMDKEKRE
-102 GFAVVDED
+102 GFAVVDEEKK
-110 DTVIGWVSKSDLAN
+110 ILGWVSKSDLAN

-130 KNSHSML
+130 KLLHGML
-137 KDTPT
+137 RDTPT
-142 EYIAKTING
+142 EYIAKTISG
-151 KIHYD
+151 SVIYD
-156 DDDQRH
+156 DAERH

-170 TMTNKEN
+170 TMTNKDN
-177 LEDYE
+177 LEDYD
-182 VTDRIVITGGNK
+182 VTDRIVITGSNK

-213 TSVDD
+213 MKVDD
-218 SVLKLAKE
+218 SVIKLAEE
-226 HHCTIITSGYG
+226 HHCTIILSGYG

-243 FLYFAPPV
+243 YLFFAPPV
-251 RMMMTLKPM
+251 RMMMTKKPM
-260 KFYGHELA
+260 KFYVHELA

-275 ARTQFRAFPVVDDDN
+275 GRAQFRAFPVVDEEE
-290 HLVGYAM
+290 HLIGYLM
-297 RSHILNYNDKQL
+297 RHHILNYNDKQL

-393 PTTTDKDR
+393 PTTTEKDVQ
-401 HTANILAALAGLDL
+401 TANILAALAGLDL
-415 DQFSE
+415 DRFTE
-420 ELFSLTED
+420 ELFSVTED

-436 MSRDI
+436 MNRDI

-467 AEDIQQAL
+467 AEDMQHTL
-475 DLLTKNKNA
+475 DVLTKNKNA
-484 DIGILSITSALENS
+484 DIGILSITSALENR
-498 SILFA
+498 SILFGA
-503 SGEKGSWLFEAYPDK
+503 GDKANWLFEAYPDP
-518 EGELHS
+518 EGEPHS
-524 VQEGLVSRKMQML
+524 IHEGLISRKMQIL
-537 PKLSKVISKY
+537 PSISSVISKY

>member
-6 RIYVTGHK
+6 KIYVTGHR

-27 AEYKK
+27 AAFKK
-32 AQGYDAIPCV
+32 EQGFDAIPCV
-42 LGKINK
+42 LGKLNK
-48 ESQYLLDRFGFDKP
+48 ESKYLLDRFGFEKP
-62 TLLETAQVRLDEVDL
+62 LLLETAQVRLDEVDL
-77 ADPYAITPETTIFET
+77 ASPCAITPETTIFET
-92 VGLMKKEDRE
+92 VHMMEKEKRD
-102 GFAVVDED
+102 GFAVVDDENR
-110 DTVIGWVSKSDLAN
+110 VVGWVSKSDLAN
-124 IALNDT
+124 ISLSDT
-130 KNSHSML
+130 SKAHDMIRN
-137 KDTPT
+137 TPT
-142 EYIAKTING
+142 EYMAKTING
-151 KIHYD
+151 KILYND
-156 DDDQRH
+156 EKRH
-162 LNGKVSIL
+162 LNGKVGIL

-177 LEDYE
+177 LEDYD

-194 KAQKIL
+194 KALKIL

-213 TSVDD
+213 KGLDESI
-218 SVLKLAKE
+218 LKMARE
-226 HHCTIITSGYG
+226 HHCPVILSGFG

-243 FLYFAPPV
+243 YLYFAPPI
-251 RMMMTLKPM
+251 RMLMANKPM
-260 KFYGHELA
+260 KFFVHELA

-275 ARTQFRAFPVVDDDN
+275 ARTQYRAFPVVDENDR
-290 HLVGYAM
+290 LIGYLM

-401 HTANILAALAGLDL
+401 QTANILAALAGLDL
-415 DQFSE
+415 DVFTE
-420 ELFSLTED
+420 ELFSVTED

-436 MSRDI
+436 MNRDI
-441 VFEDVMGV
+441 VFDDIMGI
-449 RLMLTKVN
+449 RLMITKVN
-457 VPQVEPYRDR
+457 VPQVEHYRDR
-467 AEDIQQAL
+467 ADEMQQAL
-475 DLLTKNKNA
+475 DVLTKNKNA

-503 SGEKGSWLFEAYPDK
+503 SGEKADWVFEAFPDV
-518 EGELHS
+518 EGEAHS
-524 VQEGLVSRKMQML
+524 VQEGLVSRKMQMI
-537 PKLSKVISKY
+537 PKLSVVINKY

>member
-32 AQGYDAIPCV
+32 AQGFDAIPCV

-48 ESQYLLDRFGFDKP
+48 ESQYLLERFGFEKP
-62 TLLETAQVRLDEVDL
+62 LLLETAQVRLDEVDL
-77 ADPYAITPETTIFET
+77 SEPCSITPETTIFET
-92 VGLMKKEDRE
+92 VGLMKKEERE
-102 GFAVVDED
+102 GFAVVDEENK
-110 DTVIGWVSKSDLAN
+110 VIGWVSKSDLAN

-130 KNSHSML
+130 RFSHEML

-142 EYIAKTING
+142 EYIVKTING
-151 KIHYD
+151 KVHY

-170 TMTNKEN
+170 TMTNKDN

-213 TSVDD
+213 KGVDD
-218 SVLKLAKE
+218 SVLKLAME

-243 FLYFAPPV
+243 FLFFAPPV
-251 RMMMTLKPM
+251 RMMMSRKPV

-275 ARTQFRAFPVVDDDN
+275 ARTQYRAFPVVDDDE

-357 CTIIATIFRENQVPI
+357 STIIATIFRENQVPI

-393 PTTTDKDR
+393 PTTTQKDR
-401 HTANILAALAGLDL
+401 QTANILAALAGLDL

-420 ELFSLTED
+420 ELFSVTED

-436 MSRDI
+436 MSHDI
-441 VFEDVMGV
+441 IFEDVLGI
-449 RLMLTKVN
+449 RLMITKVN

-467 AEDIQQAL
+467 ADDMQMAL

-484 DIGILSITSALENS
+484 DLGILSITSALENS
-498 SILFA
+498 SILFS
-503 SGEKGSWLFEAYPDK
+503 SGDKGNWLFEAYPDK
-518 EGELHS
+518 EGEAHS
-524 VQEGLVSRKMQML
+524 VHEGLVSRKMQML

>member
-6 RIYVTGHK
+6 KIYVTGHI

-27 AEYKK
+27 AAFKK
-32 AQGYDAIPCV
+32 EQGFDAIPCV

-48 ESQYLLDRFGFDKP
+48 ESQYLLDRFGFEKP

-77 ADPYAITPETTIFET
+77 ASPCAITPETTIFET
-92 VGLMKKEDRE
+92 VHLMEKEKRD
-102 GFAVVDED
+102 GFAVVDDERR
-110 DTVIGWVSKSDLAN
+110 VIGWVSKSDLAN
-124 IALNDT
+124 ISLSDT
-130 KNSHSML
+130 SKAHDMIRN
-137 KDTPT
+137 TPT
-142 EYIAKTING
+142 EYIAKTISG
-151 KIHYD
+151 KILYD
-156 DDDQRH
+156 DEKRH
-162 LNGKVSIL
+162 LNGKVGIL

-177 LEDYE
+177 LEDYD

-194 KAQKIL
+194 KALKIL

-213 TSVDD
+213 KSLDD
-218 SVLKLAKE
+218 SILKMARE
-226 HHCTIITSGYG
+226 HHCPVILSGYG

-243 FLYFAPPV
+243 YLYFAPPI
-251 RMMMTLKPM
+251 RMLMAKKPM
-260 KFYGHELA
+260 KFFVHELA

-275 ARTQFRAFPVVDDDN
+275 ARTQYRAFPVVDESDR
-290 HLVGYAM
+290 LVGYLM

-372 EENLAGLMLG
+372 EENLAGLLLG

-401 HTANILAALAGLDL
+401 QTANILAALAGLDL
-415 DQFSE
+415 DVFTE
-420 ELFSLTED
+420 ELFSVTED

-436 MSRDI
+436 MNRDI
-441 VFEDVMGV
+441 VFEDIMGI
-449 RLMLTKVN
+449 RLMITKVN

-467 AEDIQQAL
+467 ADEMQQAL
-475 DLLTKNKNA
+475 DVLTKNKNA
-484 DIGILSITSALENS
+484 DIGILSITSALENR

-503 SGEKGSWLFEAYPDK
+503 SGEKADWVFEAFPDV
-518 EGELHS
+518 EGEAHS
-524 VQEGLVSRKMQML
+524 VQEGLVSRKMQMI
-537 PKLSKVISKY
+537 PRLSVVINKY

>member
-6 RIYVTGHK
+6 KVYVIGHK

-27 AEYKK
+27 AAYKRE
-32 AQGYDAIPCV
+32 QGIDAVPCV

-48 ESQYLLDRFGFDKP
+48 ESKYLLDRFGFEKP
-62 TLLETAQVRLDEVDL
+62 MLLETAQVRLDEVDL
-77 ADPYAITPETTIFET
+77 ASPIAITPETTIFES
-92 VGLMKKEDRE
+92 VHLMDKEKRE
-102 GFAVVDED
+102 GFAVVDEEKK
-110 DTVIGWVSKSDLAN
+110 ILGWVSKSDLAN

-130 KNSHSML
+130 KLLHGML
-137 KDTPT
+137 RDTPT
-142 EYIAKTING
+142 EYIAKTISG
-151 KIHYD
+151 SVVYD
-156 DDDQRH
+156 DAERH

-170 TMTNKEN
+170 TMTNKDN
-177 LEDYE
+177 LEDYD
-182 VTDRIVITGGNK
+182 VTDRIVITGSNK

-213 TSVDD
+213 KKVDD
-218 SVLKLAKE
+218 SVIKLAEE
-226 HHCTIITSGYG
+226 HHCTIILSGYG

-243 FLYFAPPV
+243 YLFFAPPV
-251 RMMMTLKPM
+251 RMMMTKKPM
-260 KFYGHELA
+260 KFYVHELA

-275 ARTQFRAFPVVDDDN
+275 GRAQFRAFPVVDEEE
-290 HLVGYAM
+290 HLIGYLM
-297 RSHILNYNDKQL
+297 RHHILNYNDKQL

-393 PTTTDKDR
+393 PTTTDKDVQ
-401 HTANILAALAGLDL
+401 TANILAALAGLDL
-415 DQFSE
+415 DRFTE
-420 ELFSLTED
+420 ELFSVTED

-436 MSRDI
+436 MNRDI

-467 AEDIQQAL
+467 AEDMQHTL
-475 DLLTKNKNA
+475 DVLTKNKNA
-484 DIGILSITSALENS
+484 DIGILSITSALENR
-498 SILFA
+498 SILFGA
-503 SGEKGSWLFEAYPDK
+503 GDKANWLFEAYPDP
-518 EGELHS
+518 EGEPHS
-524 VQEGLVSRKMQML
+524 IHEGLISRKMQIL
-537 PKLSKVISKY
+537 PSISSVISKY

>member
-6 RIYVTGHK
+6 KIYVTGHK

-32 AQGYDAIPCV
+32 AQGFDAIPCV

-48 ESQYLLDRFGFDKP
+48 ESQYLLERFGFEKP
-62 TLLETAQVRLDEVDL
+62 LLLETAQVRLDEVDL
-77 ADPYAITPETTIFET
+77 SEPCSITPETTIFET
-92 VGLMKKEDRE
+92 VSLMKKEERE
-102 GFAVVDED
+102 GFAVVDEENK
-110 DTVIGWVSKSDLAN
+110 VIGWVSKSDLAN

-130 KNSHSML
+130 RFSHEML

-142 EYIAKTING
+142 EYIVKTING
-151 KIHYD
+151 KVHY

-170 TMTNKEN
+170 TMTNKDN

-213 TSVDD
+213 KGVDD
-218 SVLKLAKE
+218 SVLKLAME

-243 FLYFAPPV
+243 FLFFAPPV
-251 RMMMTLKPM
+251 RMMMSRKPV

-275 ARTQFRAFPVVDDDN
+275 ARTQYRAFPVVDDDE

-297 RSHILNYNDKQL
+297 RSHILNYNDKKL

-357 CTIIATIFRENQVPI
+357 STIIATIFRENQVPI

-393 PTTTDKDR
+393 PTTTQKDR
-401 HTANILAALAGLDL
+401 QTANILAALAGLDL

-420 ELFSLTED
+420 ELFSVTED

-436 MSRDI
+436 MSHDI
-441 VFEDVMGV
+441 IFEDVLGI
-449 RLMLTKVN
+449 RLMITKVN

-467 AEDIQQAL
+467 ADDMQMAL

-484 DIGILSITSALENS
+484 DLGILSITSALENS
-498 SILFA
+498 SILFS
-503 SGEKGSWLFEAYPDK
+503 SGDKGNWLFEAYPDK
-518 EGELHS
+518 EGEAHS
-524 VQEGLVSRKMQML
+524 VHEGLVSRKMQML

>member
-6 RIYVTGHK
+6 KVYVIGHK

-27 AEYKK
+27 AAYKRE
-32 AQGYDAIPCV
+32 QGIDAVPCV

-48 ESQYLLDRFGFDKP
+48 ESKYLLDRFGFEKP
-62 TLLETAQVRLDEVDL
+62 MLLETAQVRLDEVDL
-77 ADPYAITPETTIFET
+77 ASPIAITPETTIFES
-92 VGLMKKEDRE
+92 VHLMDKEKRE
-102 GFAVVDED
+102 GFAVVDEEKK
-110 DTVIGWVSKSDLAN
+110 ILGWVSKSDLAN

-130 KNSHSML
+130 KLLHGML
-137 KDTPT
+137 RDTPT
-142 EYIAKTING
+142 EYIAKTISG
-151 KIHYD
+151 SVIYD
-156 DDDQRH
+156 DAERH

-170 TMTNKEN
+170 TMTNKDN
-177 LEDYE
+177 LEDYD
-182 VTDRIVITGGNK
+182 VTDRIVITGSNK

-200 IEKGAGMLIIIWE
+200 IEKGAGMLIIIWVKK
-213 TSVDD
+213 VDD
-218 SVLKLAKE
+218 SVIKLAEE
-226 HHCTIITSGYG
+226 HHCTIILSGYG

-243 FLYFAPPV
+243 FLFFAPPV
-251 RMMMTLKPM
+251 RMMMTKKPM
-260 KFYGHELA
+260 KFYVHELA

-275 ARTQFRAFPVVDDDN
+275 GRAQFRAFPVVDEEE
-290 HLVGYAM
+290 HLIGYLM
-297 RSHILNYNDKQL
+297 RHHILNYNDKQL

-393 PTTTDKDR
+393 PTTTEKDVQ
-401 HTANILAALAGLDL
+401 TANILAALAGLDL
-415 DQFSE
+415 DRFTE
-420 ELFSLTED
+420 ELFSVTED

-436 MSRDI
+436 MNRDI

-467 AEDIQQAL
+467 AEDMQHTL
-475 DLLTKNKNA
+475 DVLTKNKNA
-484 DIGILSITSALENS
+484 DIGILSITSALENR
-498 SILFA
+498 SILFGA
-503 SGEKGSWLFEAYPDK
+503 GDKANWLFEAYPDP
-518 EGELHS
+518 EGEPHS
-524 VQEGLVSRKMQML
+524 IHEGLISRKMQIL
-537 PKLSKVISKY
+537 PSISSVISKY

>member
-6 RIYVTGHK
+6 KVYVIGHK

-27 AEYKK
+27 AAYKRE
-32 AQGYDAIPCV
+32 QGIDAVPCV

-48 ESQYLLDRFGFDKP
+48 ESKYLLDRFGFEKP
-62 TLLETAQVRLDEVDL
+62 MLLETAQVRLDEVDL
-77 ADPYAITPETTIFET
+77 ASPIAITPETTIFES
-92 VGLMKKEDRE
+92 VHLMEKEKRE
-102 GFAVVDED
+102 GFAVVDEEKK
-110 DTVIGWVSKSDLAN
+110 ILGWVSKSDLAN

-130 KNSHSML
+130 KLLHGML
-137 KDTPT
+137 RDTPT
-142 EYIAKTING
+142 EYIAKTISG
-151 KIHYD
+151 SVIYD
-156 DDDQRH
+156 DAERH

-170 TMTNKEN
+170 TMTNKDN
-177 LEDYE
+177 LEDYD
-182 VTDRIVITGGNK
+182 VTDRIVITGSNK

-213 TSVDD
+213 KKVDD
-218 SVLKLAKE
+218 SVIKLAEE
-226 HHCTIITSGYG
+226 HHCTIILSGYG

-243 FLYFAPPV
+243 YLFFAPPV
-251 RMMMTLKPM
+251 RMMMTKKPM
-260 KFYGHELA
+260 KFYVHELA

-275 ARTQFRAFPVVDDDN
+275 GRAQFRAFPVVDEEE
-290 HLVGYAM
+290 HLIGYLM
-297 RSHILNYNDKQL
+297 RHHILNYNDKQL

-393 PTTTDKDR
+393 PTTTDKDVQ
-401 HTANILAALAGLDL
+401 TANILAALAGLDL
-415 DQFSE
+415 DRFTE
-420 ELFSLTED
+420 ELFSVTED

-436 MSRDI
+436 MNRDI

-467 AEDIQQAL
+467 AEDMQHTL
-475 DLLTKNKNA
+475 DVLTKNKNA
-484 DIGILSITSALENS
+484 DIGILSITSALENR
-498 SILFA
+498 SILFGA
-503 SGEKGSWLFEAYPDK
+503 GDKANWLFEAYPDP
-518 EGELHS
+518 EGEPHS
-524 VQEGLVSRKMQML
+524 IHEGLISRKMQIL
-537 PKLSKVISKY
+537 PSISSVISKY

>member
-6 RIYVTGHK
+6 KIYVTGHK

-32 AQGYDAIPCV
+32 AQGFDAIPCV

-48 ESQYLLDRFGFDKP
+48 ESQYLLERFGFEKP
-62 TLLETAQVRLDEVDL
+62 LLLETAQVRLDEVDL
-77 ADPYAITPETTIFET
+77 SEPCSITPETTIFET
-92 VGLMKKEDRE
+92 VGLMKKEERE
-102 GFAVVDED
+102 GFAVVDEENK
-110 DTVIGWVSKSDLAN
+110 VIGWVSKSDLAN

-130 KNSHSML
+130 RFSHEML

-142 EYIAKTING
+142 EYIVKTING
-151 KIHYD
+151 KVHY

-170 TMTNKEN
+170 TMTNKDN

-213 TSVDD
+213 KGVDD
-218 SVLKLAKE
+218 SVLKLAME

-243 FLYFAPPV
+243 FLFFAPPV
-251 RMMMTLKPM
+251 RMMMSRKPV

-275 ARTQFRAFPVVDDDN
+275 ARTQYRAFPVVDDDE

-357 CTIIATIFRENQVPI
+357 STIIATIFRENQVPI

-393 PTTTDKDR
+393 PTTTQKDR
-401 HTANILAALAGLDL
+401 QTANILAALAGLDL

-420 ELFSLTED
+420 ELFSVTED

-436 MSRDI
+436 MSHDI
-441 VFEDVMGV
+441 IFEDVLGI
-449 RLMLTKVN
+449 RLMITKVN

-467 AEDIQQAL
+467 ADDMQMAL

-484 DIGILSITSALENS
+484 DLGILSITSALENS
-498 SILFA
+498 SILFS
-503 SGEKGSWLFEAYPDK
+503 SGDKGNWLFEAYPDK
-518 EGELHS
+518 EGEAHS
-524 VQEGLVSRKMQML
+524 VHEGLVSRKMQML

>member
-48 ESQYLLDRFGFDKP
+48 ESQYLLDRFGFEKP
-62 TLLETAQVRLDEVDL
+62 LFLETAQVRLDEVDL

-102 GFAVVDED
+102 GFAVVDD
-110 DTVIGWVSKSDLAN
+110 NNMVIGWVSKSDLAN
-124 IALNDT
+124 SALNDT

-142 EYIAKTING
+142 EYIAKTISG
-151 KIHYD
+151 KIHY

-243 FLYFAPPV
+243 FLFFAPPV

-275 ARTQFRAFPVVDDDN
+275 ARTQFRAFPVVDDDD

-441 VFEDVMGV
+441 IFEDVMGV

-467 AEDIQQAL
+467 AEDMQQAL
-475 DLLTKNKNA
+475 DILTKNKNA

-503 SGEKGSWLFEAYPDK
+503 SGEKGNWLFEAYPDH
-518 EGELHS
+518 EGEPHS
-524 VQEGLVSRKMQML
+524 VQEGLVSRKMQIL
-537 PKLSKVISKY
+537 PKLSKVVSKY

>member
-32 AQGYDAIPCV
+32 AQGFDAIPCV

-48 ESQYLLDRFGFDKP
+48 ESQYLLDRFGFPKP
-62 TLLETAQVRLDEVDL
+62 ILLETAQVRLDEVDL
-77 ADPYAITPETTIFET
+77 AEPYAITPETTIFEA
-92 VGLMKKEDRE
+92 VGLMKEVDRE

-110 DTVIGWVSKSDLAN
+110 KKIVGWVSKSDFAN

-130 KNSHSML
+130 RFSHGML
-137 KDTPT
+137 RETPT
-142 EYIAKTING
+142 EYISKTING
-151 KIHYD
+151 SILYD
-156 DDDQRH
+156 DSQRH

-182 VTDRIVITGGNK
+182 VADRIVITGGNK

-213 TSVDD
+213 KSVDD

-226 HHCTIITSGYG
+226 HHCIIITSGYG

-251 RMMMTLKPM
+251 RMMMSRNPV
-260 KFYGHELA
+260 KFFGHELA

-275 ARTQFRAFPVVDDDN
+275 ARMQFRAFPVVDDKER
-290 HLVGYAM
+290 LMGYAM
-297 RSHILNYNDKQL
+297 RYHILNYNDKQL

-401 HTANILAALAGLDL
+401 QTANILAALAGLDL

-420 ELFSLTED
+420 ELFSVTED

-441 VFEDVMGV
+441 IFEDVMGV

-467 AEDIQQAL
+467 AEDMQQAL
-475 DLLTKNKNA
+475 DILTRNKNA
-484 DIGILSITSALENS
+484 DMGILSITSALENR

-503 SGEKGSWLFEAYPDK
+503 SGDKGNWLFEAYPDS
-518 EGELHS
+518 EGEPHS
-524 VQEGLVSRKMQML
+524 VQEGLVSRKMQIL
-537 PKLSKVISKY
+537 PKISKIISKY

>member
-6 RIYVTGHK
+6 KIYVTGHK

-32 AQGYDAIPCV
+32 AQGFDAIPCV

-48 ESQYLLDRFGFDKP
+48 ESQYLLERFGFEKP
-62 TLLETAQVRLDEVDL
+62 LLLETAQVRLDEVDL
-77 ADPYAITPETTIFET
+77 SEPCSITPETTIFET
-92 VGLMKKEDRE
+92 VSLMKKEERE
-102 GFAVVDED
+102 GFAVVDEENK
-110 DTVIGWVSKSDLAN
+110 VIGWVSKSDLAN

-130 KNSHSML
+130 RFSHEML

-142 EYIAKTING
+142 EYIVKTING
-151 KIHYD
+151 KVHYD
-156 DDDQRH
+156 DDQRR

-170 TMTNKEN
+170 TMTNKDN

-213 TSVDD
+213 KGVDD
-218 SVLKLAKE
+218 SVLKLAME

-243 FLYFAPPV
+243 FLFFAPPV
-251 RMMMTLKPM
+251 RMMMSRKPV

-275 ARTQFRAFPVVDDDN
+275 ARTQYRAFPVVDDDE

-357 CTIIATIFRENQVPI
+357 STIIATIFRENQVPI

-393 PTTTDKDR
+393 PTTTQKDR
-401 HTANILAALAGLDL
+401 QTANILAALAGLDL

-420 ELFSLTED
+420 ELFSVTED

-436 MSRDI
+436 MSHDI
-441 VFEDVMGV
+441 IFEDVLGI
-449 RLMLTKVN
+449 RLMITKVN

-467 AEDIQQAL
+467 ADDMQMAL

-484 DIGILSITSALENS
+484 DLGILSITSALENS
-498 SILFA
+498 SILFS
-503 SGEKGSWLFEAYPDK
+503 SGDKGNWLFEAYPDK
-518 EGELHS
+518 EGEAHS
-524 VQEGLVSRKMQML
+524 VHEGLVSRKMQML

>member
-32 AQGYDAIPCV
+32 EQGFDAIPCV

-48 ESQYLLDRFGFDKP
+48 ESQYLLDRFGFEKP
-62 TLLETAQVRLDEVDL
+62 QLLETAQVRLDEVDL
-77 ADPYAITPETTIFET
+77 AAPLSITPETTIFET
-92 VGLMKKEDRE
+92 VEMMKKEGRE
-102 GFAVVDED
+102 GFAVVDEENR
-110 DTVIGWVSKSDLAN
+110 VIGWVSKSDFAN

-130 KNSHSML
+130 KYSHGML
-137 KDTPT
+137 SETPT
-142 EYIAKTING
+142 EYIAKTISG
-151 KIHYD
+151 TIVYD
-156 DDDQRH
+156 DEQHH
-162 LNGKVSIL
+162 LNGQVSIL
-170 TMTNKEN
+170 TMTNKDN

-182 VTDRIVITGGNK
+182 VADRIVITGGNK

-213 TSVDD
+213 KGVDD
-218 SVLKLAKE
+218 SVLKMAKE
-226 HHCTIITSGYG
+226 HHCTLILSGFG

-243 FLYFAPPV
+243 YLYFAPPV
-251 RMMMTLKPM
+251 RMMMTRKPM

-268 EDAGRKM
+268 EDASRKM
-275 ARTQFRAFPVVDDDN
+275 ARTQYRAFPVVDDEN
-290 HLVGYAM
+290 HLLGYVM
-297 RSHILNYNDKQL
+297 RYHILNYNDKQL

-415 DQFSE
+415 DRFSE
-420 ELFSLTED
+420 ELFSVTED

-449 RLMLTKVN
+449 RLMLAKVN

-467 AEDIQQAL
+467 AEDMQQAL
-475 DLLTKNKNA
+475 DILTRNKNA
-484 DIGILSITSALENS
+484 DMGILSITSALENR

-503 SGEKGSWLFEAYPDK
+503 SGDKAKWLFEAYPDH
-518 EGELHS
+518 EGEQHS

-537 PKLSKVISKY
+537 PKISKVINKY